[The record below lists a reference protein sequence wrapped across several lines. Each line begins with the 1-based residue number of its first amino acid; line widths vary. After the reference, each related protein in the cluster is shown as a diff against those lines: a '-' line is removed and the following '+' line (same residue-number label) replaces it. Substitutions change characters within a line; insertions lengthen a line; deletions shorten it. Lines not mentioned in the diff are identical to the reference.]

1 MKKLLPLTLLAV
13 MIGGVAHANGQGPAH
28 KGQNPCMKPGK
39 VLTKDVELTEDQRA
53 LAIDLKAQK
62 KEHREGRHEMKRAM
76 MQQRIE
82 TLTGYANGTLSRR
95 DVNAQIETHHT
106 EMIQLHGDMKEGF
119 FALIDSYDEAQ
130 KDQVR
135 SNLDAQRQ
143 CMAENQDH
151 FETLRAEKEAHMA
164 KRAEKKAAF
173 LTRDLNLDSDQQEL
187 FDVWQEGQQELRQ
200 EHLEYRMNQK
210 GQHLEALLDGQTL
223 QHDELVAE
231 KIESTQTQAG
241 LMMDFVDALD
251 NDQRDQLVSNVE
263 AMVERAAQR
272 AEKGRQ
278 GKRKG
283 QGKQQR

>member
-1 MKKLLPLTLLAV
+1 MKKLLPLTLLAA
-13 MIGGVAHANGQGPAH
+13 MIGGVAHANGHGPAH
-28 KGQNPCMKPGK
+28 KDQNPCMKPGK

-53 LAIDLKAQK
+53 LAADLKAQK

-164 KRAEKKAAF
+164 KRVEKKAAF
-173 LTRDLNLDSDQQEL
+173 LTRDLNLDSDQQVV
-187 FDVWQEGQQELRQ
+187 FDAWQEGQQEIRQ
-200 EHLEYRMNQK
+200 EHLEYRMNDK

-231 KIESTQTQAG
+231 KIESMQTQAG
-241 LMMDFVDALD
+241 QMMNFVDALD

-263 AMVERAAQR
+263 AMAERAAQR
-272 AEKGRQ
+272 AEKGHK
-278 GKRKG
+278 GKRKR
-283 QGKQQR
+283 QGEQQR